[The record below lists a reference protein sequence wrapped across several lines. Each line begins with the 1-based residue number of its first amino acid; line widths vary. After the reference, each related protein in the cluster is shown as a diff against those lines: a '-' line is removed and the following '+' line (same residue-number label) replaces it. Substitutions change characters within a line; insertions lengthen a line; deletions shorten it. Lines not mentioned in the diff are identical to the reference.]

1 MKKVETKKAPAAAGP
16 YSQAVIAAGMVYVS
30 GQLPINP
37 ESGLIEKTDITGQTV
52 QVMENISE
60 ILEAAGSSL
69 DKAVKTTCFL
79 GDMKD
84 FGAFNEVYAQYFSSK
99 PARSCVEA
107 KIPKGA
113 LLEVDLIALC
123 GN

>member
-30 GQLPINP
+30 GQLPIDP

-60 ILEAAGSSL
+60 ILKDAGSSL

-84 FGAFNEVYAQYFSSK
+84 FGAFNEVYAKYFSSN

-113 LLEVDLIALC
+113 LLEVDVIALC

>member
-37 ESGLIEKTDITGQTV
+37 ESGLVEKTDITGQTV

-84 FGAFNEVYAQYFSSK
+84 FGAFNEVYAKYFSSK

-113 LLEVDLIALC
+113 LLEVDVIALC

>member
-37 ESGLIEKTDITGQTV
+37 KSGLIEKTDITGQTV

-84 FGAFNEVYAQYFSSK
+84 FGAFNEVYAKYFISK

-113 LLEVDLIALC
+113 LLEVDVIALC

>member
-84 FGAFNEVYAQYFSSK
+84 FGAFNEVYAKYFSSK

-113 LLEVDLIALC
+113 LLEVDVIALC